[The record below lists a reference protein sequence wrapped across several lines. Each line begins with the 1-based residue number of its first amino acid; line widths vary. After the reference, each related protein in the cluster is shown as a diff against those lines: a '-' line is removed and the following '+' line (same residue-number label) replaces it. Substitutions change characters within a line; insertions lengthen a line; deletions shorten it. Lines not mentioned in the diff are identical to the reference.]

1 MSLIIADSCFKSLE
15 IDFENK
21 IWDLSGYFS
30 TQNTPIEY
38 WAMFETGEKGNKKS
52 NQTENCSLFDLI
64 LIQGRIFSFQKGGLH
79 EWDTANF
86 EIAARS
92 AANHF
97 VALL

>member
-1 MSLIIADSCFKSLE
+1 MLV
-15 IDFENK
+15 
-21 IWDLSGYFS
+21 
-30 TQNTPIEY
+30 
-38 WAMFETGEKGNKKS
+38 KK
-52 NQTENCSLFDLI
+52 
-64 LIQGRIFSFQKGGLH
+64 QGRIFSFQKGGLH

>member
-1 MSLIIADSCFKSLE
+1 MLLVQVINDEQHMSE
-15 IDFENK
+15 IFM
-21 IWDLSGYFS
+21 Y
-30 TQNTPIEY
+30 
-38 WAMFETGEKGNKKS
+38 
-52 NQTENCSLFDLI
+52 
-64 LIQGRIFSFQKGGLH
+64 QGRIFSFQKGGLH